1 MLRADRLWLIGGAV
15 LAAAILAVSYFFVI
29 STRYQDRDDF
39 RTSAEQVSQQVT
51 VQRNRLAQM
60 RRDNARLTEFT
71 ATLDANKAALPESDS
86 VSALLRELQTAGE
99 LTGVSVS
106 GVSVG
111 TAVDVTT
118 AKGNVQSLP
127 VGLTVVGPAAKIG
140 PFLDQLQK
148 VQPRAVLITSVNVAT
163 GGGDKTNVTINLQ
176 AFYAVPE

>member
-1 MLRADRLWLIGGAV
+1 MLRADRLWLVGGIA
-15 LAAAILAVSYFFVI
+15 LSAAILAVGWFFVI
-29 STRYQDRDDF
+29 SDRYDESESLRD
-39 RTSAEQVSQQVT
+39 SADSVGQQVV
-51 VQRNRLAQM
+51 VQRQRLNQMRKDDERLA
-60 RRDNARLTEFT
+60 EFK
-71 ATLDANKAALPESDS
+71 ATLEANRAALPESDS

-111 TAVDVTT
+111 TAVDVATG
-118 AKGNVQSLP
+118 KGTVQSLP
-127 VGLTVVGPAAKIG
+127 VGLTVVGPTAKIN

-163 GGGDKTNVTINLQ
+163 AAGDKTNVTINLQ